1 MNIWYYRERELPIYI
16 YIQEGTNK
24 GESSTWKKAD
34 HFQNTHPHIQMV
46 LDPKIDQ
53 DHTHSTV
60 PLLLMERRRGSKGS
74 QSITCSLP
82 ELS

>member
-1 MNIWYYRERELPIYI
+1 MNIWYYRERESYL

-34 HFQNTHPHIQMV
+34 HFQNTHLLIQMV
-46 LDPKIDQ
+46 SDPKIDQ
-53 DHTHSTV
+53 DHMHSMV
-60 PLLLMERRRGSKGS
+60 PLLPMERRRGSRGS
-74 QSITCSLP
+74 LSITCSPL